1 MAPGD
6 EVRVAQVAQII
17 SRQVTHMTE
26 MVDDLLDV
34 SRVTR
39 GLVEFECEPVDLRAI
54 IAAAVEQA
62 DTVLQARQHKLVTES
77 SGNAA
82 IVLGDRHRL
91 VQVVSNLLQN
101 AAKYTPP
108 GGRIA
113 LSLVASDDEVEI
125 RVRDNG
131 IGMDERLLPQVFDL
145 FTQGERTPDRA
156 QGGLGIGLAL
166 VRSIVQL
173 HGGRVSAH
181 SAGAGQGSTFVVVL
195 PRNPMTELSAPEA
208 PGPRTGARRTV
219 LVVDDNRDAA
229 NTLAAVL
236 GMLGHRV
243 VVAADGQEALALAAG
258 RTDWDAFILDIG
270 MPDMTGHELAGRLR
284 ALVGARPAHFIA
296 VTGYGQASDQ
306 AMSRNAGF
314 DHHLVKPV
322 DMAHV
327 QALLE
332 QPLGGA

>member
-1 MAPGD
+1 
-6 EVRVAQVAQII
+6 
-17 SRQVTHMTE
+17 
-26 MVDDLLDV
+26 
-34 SRVTR
+34 
-39 GLVEFECEPVDLRAI
+39 
-54 IAAAVEQA
+54 
-62 DTVLQARQHKLVTES
+62 
-77 SGNAA
+77 
-82 IVLGDRHRL
+82 
-91 VQVVSNLLQN
+91 VVSNLLQN

-113 LSLVASDDEVEI
+113 LSMTASEDEVEI

-131 IGMDERLLPQVFDL
+131 IGMDDRLVPQVFDL

-181 SAGAGQGSTFVVVL
+181 SAGAGQGSTFIVVL
-195 PRNPMTELSAPEA
+195 PRNPMAELTAPEA
-208 PGPRTGARRTV
+208 SAPRSGARRTV

-236 GMLGHRV
+236 DMLGHQV
-243 VVAADGQEALALAAG
+243 TVAADGREALALAAG

-284 ALVGARPAHFIA
+284 QLIGTRPAHFIA

-306 AMSRNAGF
+306 AMSRDAGF

-322 DMAHV
+322 DMARI
-327 QALLE
+327 QLLLE
-332 QPLGGA
+332 QPVKAQP